1 MVTKKYIMR
10 LLALAKLFKRKYKPK
25 PKVLK
30 KIISNNERLEGKNKI
45 LILVKKKYLKRILD
59 YAKLFKQKLKSETNI
74 NNELHSRRF
83 KGKNK
88 EETKNEKIIEEK
100 KNRRRFGEKDISE
113 IENKP
118 KLIKKFTLPI
128 EKKLKSFYEKYE
140 TPEAD
145 IFYIDSNIEVEH
157 DNLQKINQDELMK
170 RPKKIKI
177 EIDLKISDDNIIPID
192 VSEDLEI
199 VDDNKKEKE
208 INIPIDISD
217 VHSSNFSNSL
227 QSSRRASH
235 KISQKEEIEIIKSSN
250 RRQSKQISSSQQL
263 IDIKDEKEYRRQK
276 FYDKIQDKRNSLKE
290 YQDIRD
296 LREQQ
301 KEDSFVEYKK
311 KFYWKPIHTVKS
323 MKQIEE
329 LKRIRKENML
339 NTINEKSTYKEN
351 TYKTKTNKSESIEL
365 SFDDFKMTSQHIRY
379 HNKLKEENEEMK
391 RKTLNVISEQV
402 EFKEEENIEDDPN
415 KTKFYWL
422 PYHRKKSMEI
432 IEKKREW
439 WIKTEEM
446 RRTMR
451 LANTYQNKTIDW
463 DEWDKEFEEY
473 ADIKNNLNNDY

>member
-1 MVTKKYIMR
+1 
-10 LLALAKLFKRKYKPK
+10 
-25 PKVLK
+25 
-30 KIISNNERLEGKNKI
+30 
-45 LILVKKKYLKRILD
+45 
-59 YAKLFKQKLKSETNI
+59 
-74 NNELHSRRF
+74 
-83 KGKNK
+83 
-88 EETKNEKIIEEK
+88 
-100 KNRRRFGEKDISE
+100 
-113 IENKP
+113 
-118 KLIKKFTLPI
+118 
-128 EKKLKSFYEKYE
+128 
-140 TPEAD
+140 
-145 IFYIDSNIEVEH
+145 
-157 DNLQKINQDELMK
+157 MK

-217 VHSSNFSNSL
+217 VHSSNFSNNL
-227 QSSRRASH
+227 QSSKRDSH
-235 KISQKEEIEIIKSSN
+235 KITQKEEIEIIKSSN

-263 IDIKDEKEYRRQK
+263 IDIRDEKEYRRQK

-351 TYKTKTNKSESIEL
+351 TYKTKTNKSELIEL

-402 EFKEEENIEDDPN
+402 ELKEEENIEDDPN

-463 DEWDKEFEEY
+463 DDWDKEFEEY
-473 ADIKNNLNNDY
+473 ADIKKNLNNDY